1 MDKILV
7 IDDDELMRTTLRDL
21 LEANGYPVMVAS
33 GGNQGVELFKKE
45 PPSAILLDLR
55 MPGMDGIET
64 MQELK
69 TMDSDVPIIFV
80 TAHAEIPAA
89 VDAIKRGAYD
99 FIVKPPKY
107 DRLMFTL
114 ERAIE
119 KLHLTKELKRL
130 TTAVDTSLESTLGRS
145 QGMTRIIEQIRQVA
159 RTDFSVVLQ
168 GETGT
173 GKSLVART
181 IHDLSE
187 RAKKPFVRVDM
198 GVIPETLAESELFGY
213 EKGAFTGA
221 EKKKRGVFET
231 AQGGTIFIDELENMP
246 PYVQSK
252 LLSAVEEKKI
262 YPLGHTTPL
271 PVEIRVIAATNKN
284 IKQSVIEG
292 NFREDLFFR
301 LGEFLITIP
310 PLRDRADDIPFLA
323 ERFLRE
329 ASAELHKN
337 VEALSEE
344 TMDLLIRYPW
354 PGNIRELKNVIRR
367 AVLLSEGG
375 IITPEHIEFLIEDES
390 MDQGA
395 KQLMPLKEL
404 SAMALM
410 DVEKKAIKQAL
421 EHSQG
426 NKTKAAS
433 LLQVDYKTLLTKIKQ
448 YNIH

>member
-1 MDKILV
+1 
-7 IDDDELMRTTLRDL
+7 
-21 LEANGYPVMVAS
+21 
-33 GGNQGVELFKKE
+33 
-45 PPSAILLDLR
+45 
-55 MPGMDGIET
+55 
-64 MQELK
+64 
-69 TMDSDVPIIFV
+69 
-80 TAHAEIPAA
+80 
-89 VDAIKRGAYD
+89 
-99 FIVKPPKY
+99 
-107 DRLMFTL
+107 
-114 ERAIE
+114 
-119 KLHLTKELKRL
+119 
-130 TTAVDTSLESTLGRS
+130 
-145 QGMTRIIEQIRQVA
+145 MTRIIEQIRQVA

-390 MDQGA
+390 KDQGA

>member
-1 MDKILV
+1 MNKVLI
-7 IDDDELMRTTLRDL
+7 IDDDELMRNTLRDI

-33 GGNQGVELFKKE
+33 GGRQGIELFKKE
-45 PPSAILLDLR
+45 PPAATLLDMR
-55 MPGMDGIET
+55 MPEMDGIET

-69 TMDSDVPIIFV
+69 KLDSDVPIIFV

-119 KLHLTKELKRL
+119 KLSLTKEIERL
-130 TTAVDTSLESTLGRS
+130 NTAVDTSLESTLGRS
-145 QGMTRIIEQIRQVA
+145 QAMTRIIEQIRQVA
-159 RTDFSVVLQ
+159 RSDFSVVLQ

-173 GKSLVART
+173 GKSIVART

-187 RAKKPFVRVDM
+187 RAKRPFVRVDM
-198 GVIPETLAESELFGY
+198 GVIPETLVESELFGY
-213 EKGAFTGA
+213 ERGAFTGA
-221 EKKKRGVFET
+221 EKKKKGFFEI
-231 AQGGTIFIDELENMP
+231 AQGGTIFIDEMENMP
-246 PYVQSK
+246 SYVQSK

-262 YPLGHTTPL
+262 YPLGDTTPL
-271 PVEIRVIAATNKN
+271 PIEIRIIAATNKN
-284 IKQSVIEG
+284 IKQSVLEG
-292 NFREDLFFR
+292 TFREDLFFR
-301 LGEFLITIP
+301 LGEFMITIP
-310 PLRDRADDIPFLA
+310 PLRERTDDIPFLA

-337 VEALSEE
+337 VEVLSED
-344 TMDLLIRYPW
+344 TMNLLIRYPW
-354 PGNIRELKNVIRR
+354 PGNIRELKNAIRR
-367 AVLLSEGG
+367 AVLLSEEGVVM
-375 IITPEHIEFLIEDES
+375 PEQIEFLIDGES
-390 MDQGA
+390 VEHSPRP
-395 KQLMPLKEL
+395 LMPLKEL

-433 LLQVDYKTLLTKIKQ
+433 ILQVDYKTLLTKIKQ
-448 YNIH
+448 YNIR